1 MDSVEVV
8 DELKVVSTSHKEQK
22 NRSYTMEFK
31 SNFVDHAK
39 THSIRETAIKF
50 NVDRQSVREWKRQQG
65 SIRSSNSKKKR
76 LSGGG
81 RKVTSEYLEE
91 TLLIWIHERRSRML
105 HVSRKMIMYKAKALF
120 DNGNS
125 DPSALDAFVVSRGW
139 LQKFMQ

>member
-8 DELKVVSTSHKEQK
+8 DELKVASTSHKGQK

-31 SNFVDHAK
+31 SNAVDHAK

-50 NVDRQSVREWKRQQG
+50 NVDRQSVREWKRQQE
-65 SIRSSNSKKKR
+65 SIRSSISKKTR
-76 LSGGG
+76 LSGG

-105 HVSRKMIMYKAKALF
+105 HVSRKMIMY
-120 DNGNS
+120 
-125 DPSALDAFVVSRGW
+125 
-139 LQKFMQ
+139 